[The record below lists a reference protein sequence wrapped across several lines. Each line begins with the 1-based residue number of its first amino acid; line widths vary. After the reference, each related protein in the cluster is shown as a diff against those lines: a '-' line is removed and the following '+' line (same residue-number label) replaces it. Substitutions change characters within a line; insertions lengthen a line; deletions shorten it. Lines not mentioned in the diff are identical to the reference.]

1 MANMRECVPIY
12 VQIAESIKDHILEGT
27 LRENEQ
33 ITSTTVISKDYDLSI
48 PTVNKA
54 ISLLVNEGLVYKKR
68 GIGMFVAEGA
78 VEKLIGQRRETFREN
93 YVKALL
99 KEAKRLR
106 IPVEELQSI
115 VSDTFRELNEE

>member
-1 MANMRECVPIY
+1 MTNMRESVPIY

-48 PTVNKA
+48 PTVNKG

>member
-1 MANMRECVPIY
+1 M
-12 VQIAESIKDHILEGT
+12 
-27 LRENEQ
+27 
-33 ITSTTVISKDYDLSI
+33 
-48 PTVNKA
+48 
-54 ISLLVNEGLVYKKR
+54 
-68 GIGMFVAEGA
+68 
-78 VEKLIGQRRETFREN
+78 EKLIGQRRETFREN

>member
-1 MANMRECVPIY
+1 MANMRESVPIY

-27 LRENEQ
+27 LKENEQ

-48 PTVNKA
+48 PTVNKG

-106 IPVEELQSI
+106 IPVKELQSI

>member
-1 MANMRECVPIY
+1 MANMRESVPIY

-27 LRENEQ
+27 LKENEQ

-48 PTVNKA
+48 PTVNKG

-78 VEKLIGQRRETFREN
+78 AEKLIGQRRETFREN

-115 VSDTFRELNEE
+115 VSDTLRELNEE